1 MRAGPANVVRIG
13 AVLGA
18 LGALLLF
25 SGLTGFPRDATG
37 ATFTSTIPAVE
48 DTFVRSDR
56 PDRNYGYAPTLQ
68 ADSYPSVKR
77 ALIRFHVAELPEG
90 AIVTSA
96 RLRLFVVNYSRTG
109 GTVHT
114 VEGIWSEDAVTWANA
129 PAVGG
134 AVAKL
139 SGPAVVG
146 TWVEADLTAAI
157 TGNGDVDFYLVTS
170 SADAVYYSSADAGV
184 NPPTLIVQ
192 WSGASPS
199 PTPTPTAAPAPTPT
213 ATPAPVDGRF
223 QPEPP
228 ITAAFFYPW
237 FPNAWRQSGIY
248 PYTNF
253 TPTLGFY
260 DSTDDAIIDEQLRLA
275 ARSHIEAFISS
286 WWGQGHHT
294 DIAFRHILDRSARS
308 DSPDPGMRWA
318 LYYEPEGY
326 GDPAVYQIVDDLQ
339 YFADSYFSN
348 QGYLKVDGRP
358 VVFVWAEAADGPAM
372 ADRWARAKAQFGG
385 QVYVVLKVYSG
396 YASDPNQPDSWHQYG
411 PAASYDEQLPYS
423 VTVSPGFWK
432 SGEAP
437 RLVRDPARFE
447 SDVQRMAAS
456 GAFWQ
461 LVTTWNE
468 WGEGT
473 SVEPAAEFG
482 DAYIG
487 ILCRNLPG
495 PSDCGQGAPAP
506 TPTAT
511 PAPTPSPVSP
521 PSGGSLAFTA
531 GEDTFVKSTRPGS
544 NYGHRPTLEADN
556 YPYVKR
562 TLLRFQVS
570 GIPEGASVASATLRL
585 FVVDPSDHAG
595 TVRAVLGAWSEANT
609 TWSNAPAVGSVVADV
624 SRRAEVG
631 TWVDADV
638 TSAVVGNGSFDFYVV
653 TPSDNGVDFSSR
665 ERGDGNPP
673 TLVVEW
679 SGSASFPAPEPAPT
693 PTPTPAPAPTPTP
706 APAPTPPPVG
716 SFSFSAAGDHGA
728 VSSTDASLRAIASD
742 SGILF
747 HLVLGDLSYSDRTP
761 ESAWCDYVR
770 GFLGGTFP
778 AEVLV
783 GNHEEDS
790 RVDGF
795 IRNFAACLPDRLGSV
810 GDYGVQY
817 YFDYPAGQPL
827 ARFIMIAADLSV
839 DGTHYDYNS
848 GARADWL
855 RARIREA
862 KAQGL
867 WTIVGTHKNCLTI
880 GIKPCEIGQALTNL
894 LIEEGAD
901 LVLQGHDHDYQRSHA
916 LALGPGC
923 TAVPAGS
930 FDADCVADNGSDG
943 RYVRGAGTV
952 FVINGNF
959 GGGGFYT
966 IDTSDPEKGY
976 FSAWNGSNVT
986 NPAGFTPA
994 RGFVRY
1000 TVTADRIEAAFVP
1013 TSGGDYTDSFVIR

>member
-37 ATFTSTIPAVE
+37 ATVTATIPAVE

-56 PDRNYGYAPTLQ
+56 PDRNFGDEPTLQ

-77 ALIRFHVAELPEG
+77 ALIRFSVEGLPQEALISSAVLRMYIVDASDVPGAVHYVAGGWSEGAATWSNAPPVGVKIADFSGPATAGAWTEADVTAAVSGNGLADFYVVTPSDNGVDYLSREGGAELP
-90 AIVTSA
+90 T
-96 RLRLFVVNYSRTG
+96 LLLQ
-109 GTVHT
+109 
-114 VEGIWSEDAVTWANA
+114 WSE
-129 PAVGG
+129 PA
-134 AVAKL
+134 
-139 SGPAVVG
+139 
-146 TWVEADLTAAI
+146 
-157 TGNGDVDFYLVTS
+157 
-170 SADAVYYSSADAGV
+170 
-184 NPPTLIVQ
+184 
-192 WSGASPS
+192 GASP
-199 PTPTPTAAPAPTPT
+199 TPAATPTAAPAPTPT
-213 ATPAPVDGRF
+213 ATPAPVGGSF

-253 TPTLGFY
+253 TPNLGFY
-260 DSTDDAIIDEQLRLA
+260 DSTDDAIIDQQLRLA

-294 DIAFRHILDRSARS
+294 DIAFRHILGRSARS
-308 DSPDPGMRWA
+308 DSPNPGMRWA
-318 LYYEPEGY
+318 LYYEAEGY
-326 GDPAVYQIVDDLQ
+326 GDPAVSQIVDDLQ
-339 YFADSYFSN
+339 YFADSYFSSE
-348 QGYLKVDGRP
+348 GYLKVNGRP
-358 VVFVWAEAADGPAM
+358 VVFVWADAADGPAM
-372 ADRWARAKAQFGG
+372 ADRWARARAQFGG

-411 PAASYDEQLPYS
+411 PAAGYDEQLPHS

-432 SGEAP
+432 SGEDP
-437 RLVRDPARFE
+437 RLVRDPTRFE

-473 SVEPAAEFG
+473 SVEPAAQFG

-487 ILCRNLPG
+487 ILCRSLPG
-495 PSDCGQGAPAP
+495 PSDCGQGAPVP

-511 PAPTPSPVSP
+511 PAPTPSPASP
-521 PSGGSLAFTA
+521 SSSGSLAFTA
-531 GEDTFVKSTRPGS
+531 SEDTFVKGTGPRS
-544 NYGHRPTLEADN
+544 NYGDRRTLEADS
-556 YPYVKR
+556 YPKVKR
-562 TLLRFQVS
+562 TLLRFRVS

-585 FVVDPSDHAG
+585 FVVDPSENAG
-595 TVRAVLGAWSEANT
+595 TVHTVLGAWSEANT
-609 TWSNAPAVGSVVADV
+609 TWSNAPAVGTAIAALSRPAVA
-624 SRRAEVG
+624 G
-631 TWVDADV
+631 YPVDADV
-638 TSAVVGNGSFDFYVV
+638 TSSVVGNGSFDFYVV

-679 SGSASFPAPEPAPT
+679 SSSTSFPAPEPALT
-693 PTPTPAPAPTPTP
+693 PTPTPAPAP
-706 APAPTPPPVG
+706 PPPSG
-716 SFSFSAAGDHGA
+716 GGFSFSAAGDHGA
-728 VSSTDASLRAIASD
+728 VSGTDASLRAIARD

-761 ESAWCDYVR
+761 ESAWCDYVK
-770 GFLGGTFP
+770 GFLGDTFP
-778 AEVLV
+778 VQVLV
-783 GNHEEDS
+783 GNHEDDK

-795 IRNFAACLPDRLGSV
+795 IRNFAACLPDRLGSA
-810 GDYGVQY
+810 GDYGLQY
-817 YFDYPAGQPL
+817 YFDYPARQPL
-827 ARFIMIAADLSV
+827 ARFIMIAADHSV
-839 DGTHYDYNS
+839 DGIDYDYNG

-880 GIKPCEIGQALTNL
+880 GIKPCEIGQATMNL

-916 LALGPGC
+916 LAVRSGC
-923 TAVPAGS
+923 GAVPAGS

-1000 TVTADRIEAAFVP
+1000 TVTADSIEAAFVP